1 MCKSRFSHDAALIL
15 FRQQELL
22 LQNPKGPIALAGYK
36 FGVPVAMEMAAQL
49 QTDELDLVKMVIC
62 LEGSHCYIPME
73 GPNHLHVE
81 AFMEKE
87 EQENHSDALFAFVD
101 MYVGHSEEVRL
112 L

>member
-1 MCKSRFSHDAALIL
+1 M
-15 FRQQELL
+15 L

-36 FGVPVAMEMAAQL
+36 FGVPVAMEMASQL
-49 QTDELDLVKMVIC
+49 QSDDLDLVSMVIC

-81 AFMEKE
+81 AFSEKE

-101 MYVGHSEEVRL
+101 MYVGYSEEVRL
-112 L
+112 VL